1 MSFTYAE
8 IKQAIQ
14 DYTENY
20 ETTFVNNIPLFIRF
34 AEDKI
39 LKQVQLDLFRKTQTT
54 NFVSENPYLN
64 VPSDFLA
71 PFSLS
76 WSNAGNEVFFVDFKD
91 PSFLREYQGDTD
103 TSSQP
108 RYYAMFDN
116 ENFVLSPKPDLAY
129 VAQLSYFYRPP
140 SLTAGGDGDSTWL
153 SINAETTLLY
163 ASLVEASIFM
173 KSEPDVMQ
181 SYAARISEGIQQ
193 LKMLGEA
200 KQSTDQYRTGM
211 IVRGKQ

>member
-1 MSFTYAE
+1 MAFTYAE
-8 IKQAIQ
+8 MKQAIQ

-20 ETTFVNNIPLFIRF
+20 ETTFVNNIPVFIRF

-54 NFVSENPYLN
+54 NLVSGNSYLN

-76 WSNAGNEVFFVDFKD
+76 WSNAENEVFFVDFKD

-103 TSSQP
+103 ASGLP

-116 ENFVLSPKPDLAY
+116 DNFVLAPKPNSAY

-140 SLTAGGDGDSTWL
+140 SLTAGADSETTWL

-163 ASLVEASIFM
+163 AALVEANIFM
-173 KSEPDVMQ
+173 KGEPDVTQ
-181 SYAARISEGIQQ
+181 SYAARIAEGIQQ

-211 IVRGKQ
+211 IVRKKQ

>member
-54 NFVSENPYLN
+54 SLVSGNPYLN

-103 TSSQP
+103 TSGQP
-108 RYYAMFDN
+108 RYYAMFNN
-116 ENFVLSPKPDLAY
+116 ENFVLAPKPDLAY

-173 KSEPDVMQ
+173 KSEPDVTQ

-211 IVRGKQ
+211 IVRKKQ